1 MVPAQEKFYGHLV
14 LAVASDILLFMS
26 LPPLNFVYI
35 TAATAPLIVVLYL
48 MIFRNWGGSKA
59 GPAGWLTAIV
69 VSVLIF
75 GAGPQLLLVAT
86 GRSLLLAF
94 FVLYI
99 IWMALLL
106 YHVVNEAGAIDI
118 IGRELPGLAYDPPS
132 QALLLGWVFGSFLQG
147 ASGFGVPAAVV
158 APLLVGLG
166 FPANSAVVIAL
177 VGHAWAVTFGS
188 LGSSF
193 FSLIAATGQPGEL
206 LAGPSALLLGFCCI
220 LCGFAV
226 LWETG
231 RLEALASQWGEL
243 LGVGIIMGSVQ
254 YGLAIAGLWS
264 LAAFGAGIAGLV
276 VMIVDLRTG
285 LFNANV
291 WFARIAR
298 RSISM
303 KAGETQAPSKLSFNQ
318 RMNHSDFAKAAVPY
332 LILTVVVVLGQLLFR
347 EPLSVITLDP
357 HFPEVN
363 TRFGWLT
370 PAGPG
375 RSISLLGHAGAL
387 LFYTSILSF
396 LWFRWRGTFRGGEE
410 YSGRT
415 IAVKTIK
422 GSIKSTIG
430 IVTLVAMAV
439 TMQHA
444 GMTQL
449 LAQALSTSTG
459 PLFPFLSPIIGALG
473 AFMTGS
479 NTNSNVVFG
488 QLQLETA
495 TALGLSVAVILA
507 AQTAGGA
514 IGSLFAPAKVIVGA
528 STVEGASDSLVLR
541 NALTYGLAIIG
552 ILGVVVWLIV

>member
-1 MVPAQEKFYGHLV
+1 
-14 LAVASDILLFMS
+14 MS
-26 LPPLNFVYI
+26 LPPLNFATI
-35 TAATAPLIVVLYL
+35 TAAAAPLIVVLYL

-59 GPAGWLTAIV
+59 GPTGWLTAIII
-69 VSVLIF
+69 SVLVF
-75 GAGPQLLLVAT
+75 GAGPRLLLVAT
-86 GRSLLLAF
+86 GRALLLAI

-106 YHVVNEAGAIDI
+106 YHVVNEAGAIDV
-118 IGRELPGLAYDPPS
+118 IGWELPGLAYNRPS
-132 QALLLGWVFGSFLQG
+132 QALLLGWIFGSFLQG

-193 FSLIAATGQPGEL
+193 FSLIAATGEPGEL
-206 LAGPSALLLGFCCI
+206 LAGPSALLLGLCCI
-220 LCGFAV
+220 LCGLAV

-231 RLEALASQWGEL
+231 RLTALSSQWGEL
-243 LGVGIIMGSVQ
+243 LGVGIIMGAVQ

-264 LAAFGAGIAGLV
+264 LAAFGAGIAGLAL
-276 VMIVDLRTG
+276 MIVDLRIG
-285 LFNANV
+285 IFNPNV
-291 WFARIAR
+291 WVARLSQSSNKIKAIESPSSGR
-298 RSISM
+298 TSSNQGVNRS
-303 KAGETQAPSKLSFNQ
+303 A
-318 RMNHSDFAKAAVPY
+318 FAKAAVPY
-332 LILTVVVVLGQLLFR
+332 LILIIVVVLGQLFFK
-347 EPLSVITLDP
+347 EPLSVLTFAPD
-357 HFPEVN
+357 FPEVI

-375 RSISLLGHAGAL
+375 RSISVLGHAGAL
-387 LFYTSILSF
+387 LLYTSLLSF
-396 LWFRWRGTFRGGEE
+396 LWFRWQGTFRKGEK
-410 YSGRT
+410 YRGRT
-415 IAVKTIK
+415 IARKTIK

-430 IVTLVAMAV
+430 IISLVAMAV
-439 TMQHA
+439 TMQLA

-495 TALGLSVAVILA
+495 KALGLSVAIILA
-507 AQTAGGA
+507 GQTAGGA

-528 STVEGASDSLVLR
+528 STVDGASDSLVLR
-541 NALTYGLAIIG
+541 NALTYGLAIIA
-552 ILGVVVWLIV
+552 ILGMVVWLIV